1 MSTVLVPIKELTN
14 ILQAKS
20 DLSRSKRGKL
30 YKYMLSVIQELIVA
44 NSVTRSLLHAYQI
57 QGLLLS
63 ILQASTSP
71 QG

>member
-1 MSTVLVPIKELTN
+1 VSTVLVPIKELTN

-63 ILQASTSP
+63 IL
-71 QG
+71 

>member
-71 QG
+71 